1 VIGLGL
7 RPLQDAINRKAD
19 AVQREFIVLSER
31 IDEIGK
37 LLLEVRGEEKKRM
50 REEQKALRARQGQ
63 IAEEINLWR
72 ERARAV
78 MQQPGRESLRAYLNE
93 LMQLGEQTLIRAIEQ
108 TLHVMDLPEE
118 ELQKFEEQPADELR
132 SAAGRLIERARTEYD
147 LRVSDPAVR
156 QREAVQFAN
165 RPGIAQ
171 DDSAIREI
179 EAAIGDEDPI
189 VRELAILTSIQL
201 HRFRAQRMA
210 DLDAAHLSVQH
221 LSRVNHPAVIPA
233 LIEVLDKPRSGFTQR
248 EEGMVESDN
257 SRSRMVALLRLVEW
271 HTPEAQMAIHG
282 RTFDR
287 DPHIVRAAER
297 ALELFPGPWSGPIK
311 KGTSELE

>member
-1 VIGLGL
+1 LIGLGL

-19 AVQREFIVLSER
+19 AVQREFIALSER

-37 LLLEVRGEEKKRM
+37 LLLELRGEERNRM
-50 REEQKALRARQGQ
+50 REEQKALRAQQNQ

-78 MQQPGRESLRAYLNE
+78 MQQPGRDSLRAYLNE
-93 LMQLGEQTLIRAIEQ
+93 LIELNEETLIPAIEQ

-118 ELQKFEEQPADELR
+118 ELQKFEEQPETELK
-132 SAAGRLIERARTEYD
+132 SVAGRLIERARTEYD
-147 LRVSDPAVR
+147 LRGSDPAVR
-156 QREAVQFAN
+156 QREAVEFAN
-165 RPGIAQ
+165 RRGIAQ
-171 DDSAIREI
+171 DDNALREI
-179 EAAIGDEDPI
+179 EAAIEDEDPI

-210 DLDAAHLSVQH
+210 DLDAAHLSVQY

-233 LIEVLDKPRSGFTQR
+233 LIEVLDSPRSGFIQGK
-248 EEGMVESDN
+248 EGMVESDN
-257 SRSRMVALLRLVEW
+257 NRSRMVALLRLVEW
-271 HTPEAQMAIHG
+271 HTSDAQIAIRG

-297 ALELFPGPWSGPIK
+297 ALELFPGTWSGPIK
-311 KGTSELE
+311 KGTGELK